1 MEISIE
7 KEDIKIEYTRDL
19 IHGDFASNIA
29 MLLAKKNKCKPR
41 ELANKISENLPQ
53 TDFIARTE
61 IAGPGFINFFLNQNA
76 YLSVVL
82 DILEKGSSFGN
93 SNIGNNQP
101 ILIEFVSANPT
112 GPLHIGH
119 GRGAAYGD
127 AISNLLNKIGF
138 DVDREY
144 YVNDSG
150 RQMNILTLSIWL
162 RYLELMGKKINFPEK
177 AYQGDYIK
185 KIAHEIKEKYADE
198 FLILNIQSL
207 DLPNNKNDE

>member
-1 MEISIE
+1 MSFNC
-7 KEDIKIEYTRDL
+7 R
-19 IHGDFASNIA
+19 FAPSPTGPLHIGGVRTALFNW
-29 MLLAKKNKCKPR
+29 LLAKKNKCNPR

-127 AISNLLNKIGF
+127 AISNLLNKIAF

-162 RYLELMGKKINFPEK
+162 RYLELMGCLLYTSD
-177 AYQGDYIK
+177 A
-185 KIAHEIKEKYADE
+185 ADE
-198 FLILNIQSL
+198 
-207 DLPNNKNDE
+207 